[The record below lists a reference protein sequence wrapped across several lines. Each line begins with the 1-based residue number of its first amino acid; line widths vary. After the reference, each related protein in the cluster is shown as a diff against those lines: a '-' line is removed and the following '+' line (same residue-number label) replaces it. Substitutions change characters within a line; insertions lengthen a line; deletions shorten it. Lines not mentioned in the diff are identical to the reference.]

1 MDTCIKLTESSTVRQ
16 ELNLQFTVNRM
27 PCSAVNYMANH
38 LFLTSKFLLAKMLP
52 WNLLIANLHCPRQ
65 QESSRF
71 GQRVDANT
79 GSGEDVLYKGVMY
92 CIQQDL
98 ESQGSVCCWQPLG
111 P

>member
-1 MDTCIKLTESSTVRQ
+1 MDTCIKRTESSIVRQ
-16 ELNLQFTVNRM
+16 ELNLQSTVNRM
-27 PCSAVNYMANH
+27 PYSAVHYMANH
-38 LFLTSKFLLAKMLP
+38 LFLTSKVLAKMLP
-52 WNLLIANLHCPRQ
+52 WNLPIANLHCPCQ
-65 QESSRF
+65 QESSRL
-71 GQRVDANT
+71 GQQVDANT